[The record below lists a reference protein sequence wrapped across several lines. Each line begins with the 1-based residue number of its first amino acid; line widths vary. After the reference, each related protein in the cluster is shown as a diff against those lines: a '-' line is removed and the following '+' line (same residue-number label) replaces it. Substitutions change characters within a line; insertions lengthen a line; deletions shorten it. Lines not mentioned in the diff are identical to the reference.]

1 VLWYYHASQNNARFF
16 ETPHLIRTEED
27 LERLLE
33 ELSRHDILEYIRQ
46 QRPDTK
52 WVVHLLTNVTFYLNK
67 LIQHPIGARVVV
79 PDFFLRNQGLVCLVS
94 GSHGPYEDNLCF
106 FRCLAVHR
114 GAPVKDVEV
123 PAKTYYHQCL
133 QYRPVAS
140 MDFQGV
146 CLDDLVVLEQ
156 LFSLKVYVYDIQ
168 EMEEGDIAARW
179 YDVLP
184 TVTRRP

>member
-1 VLWYYHASQNNARFF
+1 MLWYYHASQNDARFF

-27 LERLLE
+27 LERFLE

-79 PDFFLRNQGLVCLVS
+79 PDFFLRNQGLVC
-94 GSHGPYEDNLCF
+94 F

-114 GAPVKDVEV
+114 RAPVKDVEV

-140 MDFQGV
+140 KDFQGV
-146 CLDDLVVLEQ
+146 CLDNLVVLEQ
-156 LFSLKVYVYDIQ
+156 LFSFKVYVYDIQ
-168 EMEEGDIAARW
+168 EMEEGDIAARL
-179 YDVLP
+179 V
-184 TVTRRP
+184 RRSSYSY